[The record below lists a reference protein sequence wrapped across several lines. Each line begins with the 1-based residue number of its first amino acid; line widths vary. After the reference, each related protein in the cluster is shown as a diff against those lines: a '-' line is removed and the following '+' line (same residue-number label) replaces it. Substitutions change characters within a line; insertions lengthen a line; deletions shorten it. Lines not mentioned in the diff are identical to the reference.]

1 MFIQYMYTTEEDNFY
16 WMIYSF
22 QKSLQVLCCCYWWW
36 CIYLTIHCMLLI
48 RSDAGRCLCVRYRI
62 LLRLLLFL
70 INKCTE
76 AVILA
81 DIACS
86 SPSHV
91 TGLAGH
97 LVAGQGKFVQSSG
110 AVWCMGAQW
119 ARSLVILILSV
130 SLALTG
136 SHTQI
141 SCNHGQP
148 VGPTDLDRIS
158 FILFC
163 QPPSHFSY

>member
-1 MFIQYMYTTEEDNFY
+1 M
-16 WMIYSF
+16 
-22 QKSLQVLCCCYWWW
+22 LLVVVLN
-36 CIYLTIHCMLLI
+36 IHCMLLI

-62 LLRLLLFL
+62 LLRLPLFL

-148 VGPTDLDRIS
+148 IGPTDLDRIEYL
-158 FILFC
+158 LFYSVNL
-163 QPPSHFSY
+163 PRTSHIKVDKHQLPHRRELSIGVRLCFYIDK

>member
-1 MFIQYMYTTEEDNFY
+1 MFNVYT
-16 WMIYSF
+16 IYVHNGRRQLLLNDLLLS
-22 QKSLQVLCCCYWWW
+22 KVSSSSVLLLLAVVVY
-36 CIYLTIHCMLLI
+36 IHCMLLI

-62 LLRLLLFL
+62 LLRLPLFL

-148 VGPTDLDRIS
+148 VGPTDLYRIS

-163 QPPSHFSY
+163 EPPSHFSY